1 MWPFGSSSSAT
12 ASTPEIAKVTE
23 TPKVTETET
32 TKTTETTTTTP
43 SYFESIVQEELSYLR
58 KAHPTVEET
67 PTCLNLFD
75 TYLGCNG
82 GQQTTLSQQVL
93 SNPRAAIRS
102 QVKSYYRYGSSPSS
116 SPFPCGPKLEDW
128 KFCMGLK
135 WSEPEE
141 RREMWLRRRAEWW
154 ARRRVEGK
162 CSEDVWEIRRGSD
175 GDGLGEYPRPLT
187 EKDLEVLTHEGGEMF

>member
-12 ASTPEIAKVTE
+12 TPEIAKV
-23 TPKVTETET
+23 PET
-32 TKTTETTTTTP
+32 TKITTPEPTTATTP
-43 SYFESIVQEELSYLR
+43 SYFESIVQEELAYLR
-58 KAHPTVEET
+58 KVHPTVEET

-75 TYLGCNG
+75 TYLGCN
-82 GQQTTLSQQVL
+82 
-93 SNPRAAIRS
+93 AIRS

-162 CSEDVWEIRRGSD
+162 SSEDVWELRRDSA
-175 GDGLGEYPRPLT
+175 GLGGEYPRPLT
-187 EKDLEVLTHEGGEMF
+187 EKDLEMLTHEGGEMF